1 MNFSGFSGFGR
12 NPLKEKGALIGL
24 IIPQGP
30 DPRIHTPVLLSSL
43 FSLPSAVING
53 TAVPAEKF

>member
-30 DPRIHTPVLLSSL
+30 DPGSTHLFYCLLS
-43 FSLPSAVING
+43 FHYPLP
-53 TAVPAEKF
+53 